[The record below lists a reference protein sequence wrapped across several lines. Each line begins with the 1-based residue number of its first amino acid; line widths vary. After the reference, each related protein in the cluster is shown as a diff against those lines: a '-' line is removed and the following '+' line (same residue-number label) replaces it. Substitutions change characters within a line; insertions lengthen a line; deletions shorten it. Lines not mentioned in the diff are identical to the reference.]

1 MKTNGKKTVQEL
13 KGELKLI
20 TASEETW
27 AIWLRLFDAH
37 NNGDLVNPDTENT
50 YKVDSKGK
58 VPPIIREF
66 FRPAQGLLDSELY
79 RAAQHIL
86 HETPRRTL
94 PYPKIFLKRPKHMKP
109 STYHMKEWCEYRK
122 KKTMAIRE
130 ISKLLPSYNVTTTD
144 GEIVWENWKKLK
156 DEYHINGVSMR
167 ALIRGASLFLAQR
180 SRKNEKKGSI
190 EERETG
196 LYVNFLDR
204 KKNAK
209 FGGVARF
216 CTVTSTM
223 KFGTWDTH
231 ASRASVRDDP
241 RGCPFAIF
249 DFRSFPGAW
258 KQDTSG
264 TPFYEPFFKAFK
276 SYRSP
281 ALFEPNVWLW
291 IVEQEMS
298 TSVVQLYT
306 SMMDLQ
312 YDLYQ
317 STYIPAKTE
326 GITVVQEARGVKEV
340 GAVQLY
346 FLTHKSSPT
355 GRLPIKANDVFKKV
369 YSLTPPH
376 PKELVEE
383 TMYALYP
390 AYELRMDFYIG
401 ILKALTAMSETVYN
415 VFGGTKFVYAALVS
429 SCMSFLSQIS

>member
-1 MKTNGKKTVQEL
+1 
-13 KGELKLI
+13 
-20 TASEETW
+20 
-27 AIWLRLFDAH
+27 
-37 NNGDLVNPDTENT
+37 
-50 YKVDSKGK
+50 
-58 VPPIIREF
+58 
-66 FRPAQGLLDSELY
+66 
-79 RAAQHIL
+79 
-86 HETPRRTL
+86 
-94 PYPKIFLKRPKHMKP
+94 
-109 STYHMKEWCEYRK
+109 
-122 KKTMAIRE
+122 
-130 ISKLLPSYNVTTTD
+130 
-144 GEIVWENWKKLK
+144 
-156 DEYHINGVSMR
+156 
-167 ALIRGASLFLAQR
+167 
-180 SRKNEKKGSI
+180 
-190 EERETG
+190 
-196 LYVNFLDR
+196 
-204 KKNAK
+204 
-209 FGGVARF
+209 
-216 CTVTSTM
+216 M
-223 KFGTWDTH
+223 KFRTWDTH

-264 TPFYEPFFKAFK
+264 TPFYEPFFKTFK